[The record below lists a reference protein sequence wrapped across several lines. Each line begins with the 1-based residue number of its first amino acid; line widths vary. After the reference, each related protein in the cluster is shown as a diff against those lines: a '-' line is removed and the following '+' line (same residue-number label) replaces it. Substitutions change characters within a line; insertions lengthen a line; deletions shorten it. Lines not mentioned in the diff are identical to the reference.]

1 MQQPTPLGLGA
12 EFADAVFQAIVTAGL
27 AAFALVLYRRIRE
40 RWLAWWAAAWT
51 LYVIRLAAI
60 ITFLATDD
68 LIWLFWHQ
76 VITGWVALAIL
87 WAALVFSRDLAW
99 RHRYL
104 WLAAFP
110 LLLAWVAVNGLD
122 QFVLVAIPMVALIAG
137 ATLWTGWVFW
147 QHGQRVGSGGARFVA
162 VAFALWG
169 LHHLDY
175 PFLRA
180 RGAWEPWGYFLDIVF
195 ELAVGV
201 GFGLM
206 VLSELASRLEARTTE
221 LARLQDRRVTQD
233 EGTRRRLARELHD
246 ESAQTFSA
254 VRMELGLLRESS
266 DASTHDRLDRVV
278 GLVDDGIR
286 GVRRVINDL
295 RPALLDDL
303 GLPAAIRA
311 LGEEVAER
319 SGLTVRLAVH
329 EPLAGLSPAAE
340 LALFRAAQ
348 ESLANVLRHAGA
360 TTVHLGLHQTEDAV
374 VQLTV
379 RDDGRGFPAGADL
392 TSLERDGHLGL
403 VGMRERITAL
413 GGELTVRGDDGTT
426 LTVTLPTARNGKP
439 ETGNGRGA
447 S

>member
-1 MQQPTPLGLGA
+1 MQDPTPIGLGA
-12 EFADAVFQAIVTAGL
+12 EFADAAFQALITAGL
-27 AAFALVLYRRIRE
+27 ALFAVVLHRRIRE

-51 LYVIRLAAI
+51 LYVVRLAAI
-60 ITFLATDD
+60 ITFLATGD

-87 WAALVFSRDLAW
+87 WAALVFSRDLPW
-99 RHRYL
+99 RNRYL

-122 QFVLVAIPMVALIAG
+122 QFMLVAIPMVALIAG

-147 QHGQRVGSGGARFVA
+147 RHAQRTGSTGARFVA

-180 RGAWEPWGYFLDIVF
+180 RGAWEPWGYFLDIIF

-206 VLSELASRLEARTTE
+206 VLSDLAARLGTRTAE

-233 EGTRRRLARELHD
+233 ESTRRRLARELHD

-254 VRMELGLLRESS
+254 VRLELGLLRESADP
-266 DASTHDRLDRVV
+266 DARARLDRA
-278 GLVDDGIR
+278 LFLLDDGIR

-303 GLPAAIRA
+303 GLAAAVRA
-311 LGEEVAER
+311 LGEEVEARGGPKVQLDVHNGLPTMPAE
-319 SGLTVRLAVH
+319 
-329 EPLAGLSPAAE
+329 AE

-348 ESLANVLRHAGA
+348 ESLANVVRHAKAGTA
-360 TTVHLGLHQTEDAV
+360 YLALQPTGTG

-379 RDDGRGFPAGADL
+379 RDDGQGFPAGSDL
-392 TSLERDGHLGL
+392 ASFERDGHLGL
-403 VGMRERITAL
+403 VGMRERIAAL
-413 GGELTVRGDDGTT
+413 GGTVTVRSGDGVTIIVDV
-426 LTVTLPTARNGKP
+426 TVKGK
-439 ETGNGRGA
+439 R
-447 S
+447 

>member
-1 MQQPTPLGLGA
+1 MQDPTPIGLGA
-12 EFADAVFQAIVTAGL
+12 EFADALFQALITVGL
-27 AAFALVLYRRIRE
+27 ALFALVLYRRIRE

-60 ITFLATDD
+60 ITFLATGD
-68 LIWLFWHQ
+68 LVWLFWHQ

-87 WAALVFSRDLAW
+87 WAALVFSRNLAW
-99 RHRYL
+99 RNRYL

-110 LLLAWVAVNGLD
+110 LLLAWVAVNRLD
-122 QFVLVAIPMVALIAG
+122 QFLLVAIPMVALIAG

-147 QHGQRVGSGGARFVA
+147 RHAQRTGSRGARFVA
-162 VAFALWG
+162 MAFALWG

-180 RGAWEPWGYFLDIVF
+180 RGAWEPWGYFLDILF

-206 VLSELASRLEARTTE
+206 VLSDLASRLGARTAE

-233 EGTRRRLARELHD
+233 ESTRRRLARELHD

-254 VRMELGLLRESS
+254 VRLELGLLRETA
-266 DASTHDRLDRVV
+266 DRETRDRLDRVV
-278 GLVDDGIR
+278 ALVDDGIR

-303 GLPAAIRA
+303 GLAAAVRA
-311 LGEEVAER
+311 LGEDVTARGGPVVR
-319 SGLTVRLAVH
+319 SDVH
-329 EPLAGLSPAAE
+329 GTLPSMPADAE

-348 ESLANVLRHAGA
+348 ESLANAVRHANASTVDVTLHA
-360 TTVHLGLHQTEDAV
+360 TESGVRLAV
-374 VQLTV
+374 Q
-379 RDDGRGFPAGADL
+379 DNGQGFSPGADFA
-392 TSLERDGHLGL
+392 SFERDGHLGL
-403 VGMRERITAL
+403 VGMRERIAAL
-413 GGELTVRGDDGTT
+413 GGTVEVINHGGV
-426 LTVTLPTARNGKP
+426 TVVISIPVNGQW
-439 ETGNGRGA
+439 
-447 S
+447 

>member
-1 MQQPTPLGLGA
+1 MQDPTPIGLGA
-12 EFADAVFQAIVTAGL
+12 EFADAAFQALITAGL
-27 AAFALVLYRRIRE
+27 ALFAVVLHRRIRE

-51 LYVIRLAAI
+51 LYVVRLAAI
-60 ITFLATDD
+60 ITFLATGD

-87 WAALVFSRDLAW
+87 WAALVFSRDLPW
-99 RHRYL
+99 RNRYL

-122 QFVLVAIPMVALIAG
+122 QFMLVAIPMVALIAG

-147 QHGQRVGSGGARFVA
+147 RHAERTGSTGARFVA

-180 RGAWEPWGYFLDIVF
+180 RGAWEPWGYFLDIIF

-206 VLSELASRLEARTTE
+206 VLSDLAARLGTRTAE

-233 EGTRRRLARELHD
+233 ESTRRRLARELHD

-254 VRMELGLLRESS
+254 VRLELGLLRESADP
-266 DASTHDRLDRVV
+266 DARARLDRA
-278 GLVDDGIR
+278 LFLLDDGIR

-303 GLPAAIRA
+303 GLAAAVRA
-311 LGEEVAER
+311 LGEEVEARGGPKVQLDVHNGLPTMPAE
-319 SGLTVRLAVH
+319 
-329 EPLAGLSPAAE
+329 AE

-348 ESLANVLRHAGA
+348 ESLANVVRHAKASTAYLALQPTG
-360 TTVHLGLHQTEDAV
+360 TG

-379 RDDGRGFPAGADL
+379 RDDGQGLPAGSDL
-392 TSLERDGHLGL
+392 ASFERDGHLGL
-403 VGMRERITAL
+403 VGMRERIAAL
-413 GGELTVRGDDGTT
+413 GGTVTVRSGDGVTIIVDV
-426 LTVTLPTARNGKP
+426 TVKGK
-439 ETGNGRGA
+439 R
-447 S
+447 

>member
-1 MQQPTPLGLGA
+1 MQDPTPIGLGA
-12 EFADAVFQAIVTAGL
+12 EFADAVFQALITTGL
-27 AAFALVLYRRIRE
+27 ALFAVVLYRRIRE

-51 LYVIRLAAI
+51 LYVVRLIAI
-60 ITFLATDD
+60 ITFLATGD

-76 VITGWVALAIL
+76 VITGWVALTIL
-87 WAALVFSRDLAW
+87 WAALVFSRNLPW
-99 RHRYL
+99 RNRYL

-122 QFVLVAIPMVALIAG
+122 QFLLVAIPMVALIAG

-147 QHGQRVGSGGARFVA
+147 RHAQRTGSAGARFVA
-162 VAFALWG
+162 IAFALWG

-180 RGAWEPWGYFLDIVF
+180 RGAWQPWGYFLDITF

-206 VLSELASRLEARTTE
+206 VLSDLAARLGARTAE

-233 EGTRRRLARELHD
+233 ESTRRRLARELHD

-254 VRMELGLLRESS
+254 VRLELGLLRESADS
-266 DASTHDRLDRVV
+266 DTRERLDRAVA
-278 GLVDDGIR
+278 LVDDGIR

-303 GLPAAIRA
+303 GLPAAVRA
-311 LGEEVAER
+311 LGEDVTARGGPRVQLDVAET
-319 SGLTVRLAVH
+319 LPTLPV
-329 EPLAGLSPAAE
+329 EAE

-348 ESLANVLRHAGA
+348 ESLANVVRHARA
-360 TTVHLGLHQTEDAV
+360 RTVHVSLHPSDAGV
-374 VQLTV
+374 RLTV
-379 RDDGRGFPAGADL
+379 RDDGQGFPPGADL
-392 TSLERDGHLGL
+392 ASLERDGHLGL

-413 GGELTVRGDDGTT
+413 GGTVFVHSDGGVTVTVDLTVK
-426 LTVTLPTARNGKP
+426 GK
-439 ETGNGRGA
+439 G
-447 S
+447 